1 MKVYSFE
8 IKFIIFNNMPLTE
21 EQNKI
26 REKMCEMKEINNDLK
41 KILKESCCELNYM
54 IKFLDRLEPA
64 ICSLDGNKQLRMSLI
79 SLVNQNKKDSNS
91 IIFNQNHPMCK
102 KYFNIEELTII
113 SLKIKE
119 KIENYLHYEIPVFK
133 LLTKNGK
140 LKKINIEY
148 NIIDITNK
156 YNINKNDI
164 NNDNIDIKDA
174 DDDNIDIKDED
185 DDNSDIELINGVL
198 CLKHENSF
206 RQKLLK
212 LQKIKFSEVK

>member
-1 MKVYSFE
+1 MDYLKNQNHIINMKIYPFG
-8 IKFIIFNNMPLTE
+8 IKFIIFDNISLTE
-21 EQNKI
+21 KQNKI
-26 REKMCEMKEINNDLK
+26 REKMCEIKEINNDLK

-64 ICSLDGNKQLRMSLI
+64 ICSLDENKQLRMSFI

-91 IIFNQNHPMCK
+91 IIFNQNHSMCK
-102 KYFNIEELTII
+102 KYFNIEELIII

-140 LKKINIEY
+140 IKKINIEY
-148 NIIDITNK
+148 NI
-156 YNINKNDI
+156 NKNDI
-164 NNDNIDIKDA
+164 N
-174 DDDNIDIKDED
+174 DDNINIKDEIIDSD
-185 DDNSDIELINGVL
+185 DDNSDIEFINGRYV
-198 CLKHENSF
+198 LKHKNSF

-212 LQKIKFSEVK
+212 LQEIKFSEVK

>member
-1 MKVYSFE
+1 
-8 IKFIIFNNMPLTE
+8 
-21 EQNKI
+21 
-26 REKMCEMKEINNDLK
+26 MCEIKEINNDLK
-41 KILKESCCELNYM
+41 KILKESCRELNYM

-64 ICSLDGNKQLRMSLI
+64 ICSLDENKQLRMCLI

-102 KYFNIEELTII
+102 KYFNTEELTII

-140 LKKINIEY
+140 IKKINIEY
-148 NIIDITNK
+148 NIIDIINK

-164 NNDNIDIKDA
+164 NNDNNDIKY
-174 DDDNIDIKDED
+174 IDSD
-185 DDNSDIELINGVL
+185 DDNSDIELIDGVL
-198 CLKHENSF
+198 TLKHENS
-206 RQKLLK
+206 RTEKLLK
-212 LQKIKFSEVK
+212 LQEIKFPEVNHKK